1 MSSIQTSK
9 GVLQGSGEGG
19 LTVFRGIPY
28 AQAPVRDLRFR
39 APRPV
44 ELWDATRDATD
55 FGHVAP
61 QITNPAL
68 DAVMEDEE
76 QTQDEDCLYLNVWT
90 PQLDG
95 AQLPVMVWIHG
106 GAFTIGSG
114 SSPLYDGQHLARRG
128 VVVVTINYRLGAL
141 GFLRVPGADGDVE
154 ANWGML
160 DQAAALEWVRDEI
173 ASFGGDPGNVTIF
186 GESAG
191 GMSVGSL
198 MASPLAR
205 GLFRRAILESGAGHN
220 ALTVEEADATA
231 AGFAKEL
238 GVASLEPARL
248 RSLPWQQLVEAQA
261 ASEAAM
267 TAEVAE
273 GRPAAMRYQ
282 PVIDGHFL
290 SQMPIEA
297 MRGGSA
303 RDVSTLIGTT
313 GEELKLFSALAPPG
327 TPEPGE
333 EQLARSAAW
342 LISPEGDLER
352 GRALLEQYRQARS
365 ARGESTDLKELVMAA
380 TTDQFFR
387 VPADR
392 SREPSRE
399 IRAVLARHIRQVLL
413 SGDQRRGEPH
423 HAHPVTDVGAD
434 EHAGAELCPL
444 GAVAQ
449 PFYGVDGIQRGRV
462 DAPRLD
468 LGKARR
474 PWGFR
479 DGGRRGDRFP
489 PNRGNPDRDGSR
501 ARTLEAE
508 GVHRH
513 IDGVDQPFGARIV
526 GKRGWLLPGRGLP
539 RLLRDTVVS
548 RFCPQMQPVLEP
560 PGVQDN
566 HRRLLHGS
574 PW

>member
-392 SREPSRE
+392 LAEAQAALNPQTYAYRFDHPSPVMGGVLGTWE
-399 IRAVLARHIRQVLL
+399 ALELQFDFGTQAVAKAFAGEGPEVDALARRVGDAWTAFARTGAPATESLPAWSAFDSERRATMLL
-413 SGDQRRGEPH
+413 GTECG
-423 HAHPVTDVGAD
+423 V
-434 EHAGAELCPL
+434 AEL
-444 GAVAQ
+444 
-449 PFYGVDGIQRGRV
+449 
-462 DAPRLD
+462 PREQE
-468 LGKARR
+468 RR
-474 PWGFR
+474 CW
-479 DGGRRGDRFP
+479 
-489 PNRGNPDRDGSR
+489 
-501 ARTLEAE
+501 
-508 GVHRH
+508 
-513 IDGVDQPFGARIV
+513 DGVV
-526 GKRGWLLPGRGLP
+526 
-539 RLLRDTVVS
+539 
-548 RFCPQMQPVLEP
+548 E
-560 PGVQDN
+560 
-566 HRRLLHGS
+566 
-574 PW
+574 